1 MAEGDDA
8 QHGRIGSVAFSVPEH
23 GRRSLAGTGSE
34 TQQIEFRRRAVDHHL
49 PRHVQQRLPHSHR
62 DGRQPVEVR
71 LHHRVSSP
79 SFRLFFFMFFCLF
92 VFFFFFFFFFLNFFF
107 FFFYLFI
114 YLFNFLFFYLF
125 YLFFIYLLFYLF
137 FIYLF
142 IFLKIFFL
150 FVCFY
155 YLILILILIFI

>member
-71 LHHRVSSP
+71 LHHRVSSILP
-79 SFRLFFFMFFCLF
+79 SFFF
-92 VFFFFFFFFFLNFFF
+92 
-107 FFFYLFI
+107 I
-114 YLFNFLFFYLF
+114 FLFFYF
-125 YLFFIYLLFYLF
+125 FFILIFFYFF
-137 FIYLF
+137 FILIFFYFFYIFFIFFCFFYFFLF
-142 IFLKIFFL
+142 IF
-150 FVCFY
+150 CY
-155 YLILILILIFI
+155 Y

>member
-71 LHHRVSSP
+71 LHHRVSSALP
-79 SFRLFFFMFFCLF
+79 SFFFIFFIFIFFYFFF
-92 VFFFFFFFFFLNFFF
+92 
-107 FFFYLFI
+107 
-114 YLFNFLFFYLF
+114 
-125 YLFFIYLLFYLF
+125 
-137 FIYLF
+137 
-142 IFLKIFFL
+142 IF
-150 FVCFY
+150 
-155 YLILILILIFI
+155 